1 MAHGTLIVRCVHINE
16 VAHTTCFHRCIHAVA
31 CPRTPRNAIAQ
42 HTLAWDTDAGPL
54 ALVRDPWSGGTP
66 PRRGWPYEKTVSCL
80 VGGYMYNE
88 IEYASPDDQAGR
100 QSGMAP
106 APYPFESNV
115 IATSGGV
122 SVEVHG
128 SCSARSAHARRFVH
142 VKLNDRSR

>member
-1 MAHGTLIVRCVHINE
+1 M
-16 VAHTTCFHRCIHAVA
+16 TCFYRCMHAR
-31 CPRTPRNAIAQ
+31 CLPRNAIAE

-122 SVEVHG
+122 SVEAHG

-142 VKLNDRSR
+142 VTLNGIAVDRDGAR